1 VGQTG
6 QLPKAATAAGRLVL
20 EALEAERPARS
31 LSRLN
36 DSPRAI
42 RLLRELFVVAVRR
55 SFVGREPRDVTRYVS
70 DLLAYQSL
78 PTGGEVARQAEALVR
93 AATGEPEL
101 AQGLTDVRRFEL
113 ICYVVGDLARP
124 PGVPPAELLALVD
137 QAERRVARFD
147 RPRNRT
153 IGRRS
158 V

>member
-1 VGQTG
+1 MGQIG
-6 QLPKAATAAGRLVL
+6 QLATAATAAGRLVL
-20 EALEAERPARS
+20 GALEGEHPARS
-31 LSRLN
+31 LSRLS

-55 SFVGREPRDVTRYVS
+55 SFVGREPRDVTRYVN

-78 PTGGEVARQAEALVR
+78 PTGGEVARQAEALIR
-93 AATGEPEL
+93 AAIGEPEL
-101 AQGLTDVRRFEL
+101 AHGVPDVRRFEL
-113 ICYVVGDLARP
+113 ICHVVGDLARP
-124 PGVPPAELLALVD
+124 PGVAGDELAALVD
-137 QAERRVARFD
+137 QAEKRVARFD

>member
-6 QLPKAATAAGRLVL
+6 QLATAATAAGRLVL
-20 EALEAERPARS
+20 EALESEHPARS
-31 LSRLN
+31 LSRLS

-42 RLLRELFVVAVRR
+42 RLLRELFIVAVRR
-55 SFVGREPRDVTRYVS
+55 TFVGRDPRAVTRYVN

-78 PTGGEVARQAEALVR
+78 PTGGEVARQTEALIR
-93 AATGEPEL
+93 SAIGEPEL
-101 AQGLTDVRRFEL
+101 APGISDVRRFEL
-113 ICYVVGDLARP
+113 VCYVVGDLARA
-124 PGVPPAELLALVD
+124 GGEVLALID
-137 QAERRVARFD
+137 QGERRVARFD

>member
-1 VGQTG
+1 MGQIG
-6 QLPKAATAAGRLVL
+6 QLPKAATAAGRLIL
-20 EALEAERPARS
+20 EALEGEHPARS
-31 LSRLN
+31 LSHLS

-42 RLLRELFVVAVRR
+42 RLLRELFIVAVRR
-55 SFVGREPRDVTRYVS
+55 SFVGREPRDVTRYLS

-93 AATGEPEL
+93 AAIGEPEL
-101 AQGLTDVRRFEL
+101 AQGVSAVRRLEL

-124 PGVPPAELLALVD
+124 PGVSPAELLALVD
-137 QAERRVARFD
+137 QAEKRVARFD

-153 IGRRS
+153 LGRRA

>member
-1 VGQTG
+1 VGQIG
-6 QLPKAATAAGRLVL
+6 QLTTAATAAGRLIL
-20 EALEAERPARS
+20 EALESERPARS
-31 LSRLN
+31 LSRLS

-42 RLLRELFVVAVRR
+42 RLLRELFIVAVRR
-55 SFVGREPRDVTRYVS
+55 TFVGREPRAVTRYVN

-78 PTGGEVARQAEALVR
+78 PTGGEVAREAEALIR
-93 AATGEPEL
+93 SAIGEPEL
-101 AQGLTDVRRFEL
+101 AHGLPDTRRFEL
-113 ICYVVGDLARP
+113 ICHVVGDLART
-124 PGVPPAELLALVD
+124 PGGDLVALID

>member
-1 VGQTG
+1 MGQIG
-6 QLPKAATAAGRLVL
+6 QLATAATAAGRLVL
-20 EALEAERPARS
+20 EALESEHPARS
-31 LSRLN
+31 LSRLS

-42 RLLRELFVVAVRR
+42 RLLRELFIVAVRR
-55 SFVGREPRDVTRYVS
+55 TFVGRDPRAATRYVN

-78 PTGGEVARQAEALVR
+78 PTGGEVARQAEALIR
-93 AATGEPEL
+93 SATGEPEL
-101 AQGLTDVRRFEL
+101 AHGISDVRRFEL
-113 ICYVVGDLARP
+113 ICYVVGDLGRS
-124 PGVPPAELLALVD
+124 GVDAVALID